1 MRSDGPVQSW
11 LRLEGKIAPE
21 ILRAPKTG
29 GDPQNERDWTPV
41 HERSVHYL
49 EQYVVGKPWANHL
62 ALIVAVLSAR
72 HYDTHTVESAL
83 NTLHVRFAALFAAL
97 HLETM
102 DAWDAEPSMIAYL
115 KWEVL
120 PDDTQDMRTRFCD
133 LYNRGAKQVKSWIET
148 LPDAVQPIYQRFLL
162 PQIHPMAVSGLM
174 KRGEVQRQA
183 QQVRKAETDA
193 IISRFVAI
201 RTEAHFRYNRLVRLR
216 QAYHK
221 ALDVWHETQQRDPF
235 ALLPLSFSYEEGG
248 DPSRGLPSVERLHF
262 RMWDRR
268 SFVLAHKQSYPTS
281 ALEKVEQGRKGFAEA
296 HNTVFVEFVKAERL
310 LDDAVPEGFW
320 FEELFTRGVM
330 GAGPFSGSPEEVA
343 AKQDWLRTWG
353 YGTEDNE
360 ERVRPFHAKMRG
372 LLTWTRRDGQFMSKA
387 QAVAEG
393 TLLPLD
399 PLYAAA
405 TFGLLAIDLFTTT
418 GMRVNEAMQV
428 RLTQDCF
435 VRLQMQAPPGAKDQ
449 SPRVRFAFRLIPK
462 GERTN
467 TPQDYFMGEETKRLL
482 VKVARMLAEHYHLEA
497 GASLPAVPFHP
508 LHPRAHRF
516 GTAPYLFQYGNQHV
530 SDQSITACMRF
541 LLHGMVF
548 RTRDGDQVTVKP
560 HLLRHAF
567 ATYAVQVEKIP
578 LDIVGAMLKQK
589 NLDVTAYYSQVTPG
603 MIADAHDR
611 FLAGFAA
618 QINVGEAVQRSP
630 EELQRLVEEAQGKAG
645 TFAEVMGGQCVMHGF
660 CGAKFVCIGCP
671 GKVPDPAKRA
681 QVEKHMEWAEKQVQ
695 YATEEGLYPEAER
708 MKQVV
713 RDCATELREMDQ
725 IEAYRKDEQR
735 VPLITIAP
743 IKQRA

>member
-1 MRSDGPVQSW
+1 MGSDGPVQSW

-29 GDPQNERDWTPV
+29 GDQENERGWTPV

-72 HYDTHTVESAL
+72 HYDTHTVESML

-133 LYNRGAKQVKSWIET
+133 LYNRGAKQVKSWIEA

-162 PQIHPMAVSGLM
+162 P
-174 KRGEVQRQA
+174 
-183 QQVRKAETDA
+183 
-193 IISRFVAI
+193 
-201 RTEAHFRYNRLVRLR
+201 
-216 QAYHK
+216 
-221 ALDVWHETQQRDPF
+221 
-235 ALLPLSFSYEEGG
+235 
-248 DPSRGLPSVERLHF
+248 
-262 RMWDRR
+262 
-268 SFVLAHKQSYPTS
+268 
-281 ALEKVEQGRKGFAEA
+281 LE
-296 HNTVFVEFVKAERL
+296 
-310 LDDAVPEGFW
+310 
-320 FEELFTRGVM
+320 
-330 GAGPFSGSPEEVA
+330 
-343 AKQDWLRTWG
+343 
-353 YGTEDNE
+353 
-360 ERVRPFHAKMRG
+360 
-372 LLTWTRRDGQFMSKA
+372 
-387 QAVAEG
+387 
-393 TLLPLD
+393 
-399 PLYAAA
+399 PLYAAV

-428 RLTQDCF
+428 RLTEDCF

-462 GERTN
+462 GERTD
-467 TPQDYFMGEETKRLL
+467 TPQDYFIGKETKRLL

-497 GASLPAVPFHP
+497 GASLPAVPFYP
-508 LHPRAHRF
+508 LHTRAHRF
-516 GTAPYLFQYGNQHV
+516 GTAPYLFQYGNQHLH
-530 SDQSITACMRF
+530 DQAITACMRF
-541 LLHGMVF
+541 LLHGMAF

-589 NLDVTAYYSQVTPG
+589 NLNVTAYYSQVTPG
-603 MIADAHDR
+603 MIADAHDG

-630 EELQRLVEEAQGKAG
+630 EELQQLIEEAQGKAG

-681 QVEKHMEWAEKQVQ
+681 QVEKHMEWAGKQVQ

-713 RDCATELREMDQ
+713 RDCATEIREKDQ

-735 VPLITIAP
+735 VPLITISP
-743 IKQRA
+743 RKRRE